1 MSKNFATLRPR
12 PLSLS
17 RRSILGAFGLTMI
30 PALSP
35 RTALAD
41 VVAPSAEAEVTKA
54 DAIRNPG
61 VPFRMTNTIVDY
73 RAGVTQSQVVLETF
87 GKVMASTGE
96 FASIVRYLEPE
107 QDTGKLFLKNGND
120 MWFYDENSKS
130 TTRIAPQ
137 QRLVGQASIGD
148 VISVN
153 YARDYHAASIGEDA
167 ILDAAHAERD
177 CWRLEMVAAAP
188 DATYA
193 RVLYWVERET
203 SRPVKA
209 RYFSDSG
216 RELKVI
222 FYKDYAPM
230 LGATRAGT
238 AIIIDAVDTRL
249 ATIMRFSD
257 AIARDVPDQWFERDF
272 LARLADQ

>member
-1 MSKNFATLRPR
+1 MTRFPAEMSSRFQ
-12 PLSLS
+12 SLS
-17 RRSILGAFGLTMI
+17 RRSILGTLGLAIM
-30 PALSP
+30 PALSS
-35 RTALAD
+35 RTAKAD
-41 VVAPSAEAEVTKA
+41 VAAPSASSEVAKA

-61 VPFRMTNTIVDY
+61 VPFRMTNTIIDY
-73 RAGVTQSQVVLETF
+73 RAGVAQSQVVLETF

-120 MWFYDENSKS
+120 MWFYDENSKT

-153 YARDYHAASIGEDA
+153 YARDYHATSITVET
-167 ILDAAHAERD
+167 ILDADHAKRD
-177 CWRLEMVAAAP
+177 CWRLEMLAAAP

-193 RVLYWVERET
+193 RVIYWVERNT

-222 FYKDYAPM
+222 FYKDYVPM
-230 LGATRAGT
+230 LGATRAAT

-257 AIARDVPDQWFERDF
+257 AEARDIPDQWFRREY